1 MPCQLHSIEYFAA
14 NTNKYLTG
22 LTGTHVHTIILL
34 NILLI
39 MRLNI
44 Q

>member
-1 MPCQLHSIEYFAA
+1 MPWQLHSIEYFVA
-14 NTNKYLTG
+14 NANGYSTG
-22 LTGTHVHTIILL
+22 LTGTCAHTIILL